1 MDPNEIYRQA
11 LIAVIR
17 EGVEYG
23 FNFLTTK
30 LKRKNDNEPDLDSNA
45 SDEITPPDQSSL
57 ESAVTSEK
65 PQVDWEKPATLF
77 WLGNDLMWIQDQM
90 YRGSSPTR
98 VLEGV
103 ENAIQYARRL
113 GFDDSSFPIQN
124 LSIATSILESLPGR
138 AHNEEMLR
146 LIQQHYGTVEHYV
159 RQVKFYI
166 QAKAESREPDFIKL
180 RAL

>member
-11 LIAVIR
+11 LIVVIK
-17 EGVEYG
+17 EGVELG

-30 LKRKNDNEPDLDSNA
+30 LKRKTDDEPEA
-45 SDEITPPDQSSL
+45 EFQAADEISPPDQSSL
-57 ESAVTSEK
+57 ESAVSAET

-103 ENAIQYARRL
+103 EHVKEYARRL
-113 GFDDSSFPIQN
+113 GFDDSSLPLQN
-124 LSIATSILESLPGR
+124 LSIATSILESLPSR
-138 AHNEEMLR
+138 AETEEMLR
-146 LIQQHYGTVEHYV
+146 LIQQHYGTVEQFV

-166 QAKAESREPDFIKL
+166 QAKAESREPGFIKL